1 MDLEDVTESTASP
14 EASTATALH
23 PDRRNEPTPSAS
35 ESAAP
40 AEGAVPAR
48 IYPEYSE
55 YTAAQVETESSRL
68 RNRLRALQI
77 RLQSCDHTLGH
88 VLAASHRAEC
98 SEAGGGEVLA
108 RIAALELERVEDATR
123 GRRKARSSE
132 GLLAGLLSGRRGDG
146 GRARDTTEGDLKVPE
161 PIDRELVELARAVA
175 SDPRIAALPDE
186 AVRASLAKRGELM
199 LDAGDIEGRLRF
211 LRRRVN
217 PTTLERPRA
226 SGEFRERIAG
236 SPVATAGTALPSS
249 VDARDDV
256 HRHAPG
262 DFAELVEAID
272 ARLDRRLGAIAAAID
287 ELRRTVVERPPATAG
302 VADEEFRAAH
312 AATAARM
319 DQLAAEVAEGLTTLE
334 SSQRTLAESIE
345 GLVPKLEDAQL
356 RALALDGEHRAQRL
370 EAAERELATE
380 TMRKQA
386 AEAELEVT
394 RAHHAARIEEEE
406 LRMRV
411 DAARHAQTMREQ
423 QDVHEKALERTF
435 EDSRLKQLELT
446 RSREARTNEIERM
459 TRLRNRA
466 ESAASA
472 RRIREARERRR
483 NTLLWLSV
491 MMGLG
496 SLVVGLLWFSGL
508 LGAASHYLRNAHPSA
523 TATSTEPAALPPAE
537 PAREGVG
544 RAPGPGRR

>member
-14 EASTATALH
+14 EAGTAPAPH
-23 PDRRNEPTPSAS
+23 AARPSEPAPPAD
-35 ESAAP
+35 ESAVP
-40 AEGAVPAR
+40 AAGAVPAR
-48 IYPEYSE
+48 IYPEYAE

-68 RNRLRALQI
+68 RNRLRAVQI
-77 RLQSCDHTLGH
+77 RLESCDRTLGH
-88 VLAASHRAEC
+88 VLAASHRTEC
-98 SEAGGGEVLA
+98 AHAGGGEVLA

-123 GRRKARSSE
+123 GRRKTRSSD
-132 GLLAGLLSGRRGDG
+132 GLLAGLLSGKRGDG

-161 PIDRELVELARAVA
+161 PIDRELVELARTVA

-186 AVRASLAKRGELM
+186 AVRASLAKRSELV
-199 LDAGDIEGRLRF
+199 LEAGDIEGRLRF

-226 SGEFRERIAG
+226 SGEFRERASA
-236 SPVATAGTALPSS
+236 SPVALGGAAPPPQI
-249 VDARDDV
+249 DDRDDV
-256 HRHAPG
+256 HQRQQGAV
-262 DFAELVEAID
+262 AELVNAID
-272 ARLDRRLGAIAAAID
+272 ARLDRRLGPIAVAIE
-287 ELRRTVVERPPATAG
+287 ELRRAVVERAPAARPDI
-302 VADEEFRAAH
+302 DEEFRAIH
-312 AATAARM
+312 ATTSARI
-319 DQLAAEVAEGLTTLE
+319 DQIGEALGQGLAMLE
-334 SSQRTLAESIE
+334 SGQRTLAHSLAD
-345 GLVPKLEDAQL
+345 LVPKLEEAQL
-356 RALALDGEHRAQRL
+356 RVLEQEAEHRAQRL
-370 EAAERELATE
+370 ETADRELATE

-423 QDVHEKALERTF
+423 QDAHEKALERTF

-491 MMGLG
+491 VTGLG
-496 SLVVGLLWFSGL
+496 SLVIGLLWFSGL

-523 TATSTEPAALPPAE
+523 SATSTEPAAAQPAE
-537 PAREGVG
+537 PARDGAG